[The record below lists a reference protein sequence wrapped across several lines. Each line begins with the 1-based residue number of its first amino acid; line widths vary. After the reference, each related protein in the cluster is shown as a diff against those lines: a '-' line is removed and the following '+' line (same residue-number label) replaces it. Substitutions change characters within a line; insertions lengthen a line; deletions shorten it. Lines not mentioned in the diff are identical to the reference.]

1 MRAASLRRPPDFV
14 RVCLKR
20 TCCPQA
26 RGAVRFDHT
35 YVPTELV
42 MLLGQA
48 GFEVE
53 HVWGGAAGNWGRR
66 KIHLD
71 EMEMMVV
78 ARKADNVT

>member
-1 MRAASLRRPPDFV
+1 
-14 RVCLKR
+14 
-20 TCCPQA
+20 
-26 RGAVRFDHT
+26 
-35 YVPTELV
+35 